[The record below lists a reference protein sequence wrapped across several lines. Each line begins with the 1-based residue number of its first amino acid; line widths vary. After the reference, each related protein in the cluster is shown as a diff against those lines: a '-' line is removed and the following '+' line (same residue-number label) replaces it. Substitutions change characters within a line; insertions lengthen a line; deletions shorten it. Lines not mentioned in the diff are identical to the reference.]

1 MTIGVGVAQQ
11 QQALNALSDMT
22 TDVSPI
28 TLEEYQQRVAKAQR
42 LMREHEINAVYLNAG
57 TNLEYFTGLSWYPS
71 ERLVGAILYPEGAPV
86 LIAPA
91 FEQGSLT
98 QAMVLPLE
106 SVWWDEHESPTDVM
120 LEKLKQRFG
129 CELRLAVD
137 ESTAFSFVAKI
148 QNAHPDVTLV
158 DAAGITAPCRMHKS
172 AAELALIQTAMDMTL
187 AVHRA
192 TASILHEGISASEV
206 RAFIH
211 AAHQKVG
218 ATGSFFC
225 IVLFGEATAYP
236 HGVNYEQYLQKD
248 DWVLIDTGC
257 KLHGYH
263 SDITRTYPFGTASD
277 AQKEFWNYE
286 RRLQQAA
293 FDAAKIGQT
302 CAAVDDAVRTE
313 LAHLSL
319 KDNYQLPGVPH
330 RTGHGIGMDLHEWP
344 YLVGGDQ
351 TVLAPGMCFSNE
363 PMVINPDQFG
373 VRLEDHFYMTDEGPV
388 WFTEPSTSID
398 NPFNL

>member
-1 MTIGVGVAQQ
+1 MIIGVGGTQQ
-11 QQALNALSDMT
+11 EKALDALNDMT
-22 TDVSPI
+22 ANVRPI
-28 TLEEYQQRVAKAQR
+28 SLEEYQLRVAKAQR
-42 LMREHEINAVYLNAG
+42 LMREKDIDAVYLNAG
-57 TNLEYFTGLSWYPS
+57 TNLEYFTGLRWYPS
-71 ERLVGAILYPEGAPV
+71 ERLVGVILYQEGLPT

-91 FEQGSLT
+91 FEEGSLT
-98 QAMVLPLE
+98 QAMILPLACAL
-106 SVWWDEHESPTDVM
+106 WDEHESPTD
-120 LEKLKQRFG
+120 LLLTQLSQKCGDDFN
-129 CELRLAVD
+129 LAID
-137 ESTAFSFVAKI
+137 ESTSFSFVAKI
-148 QNAHPDVTLV
+148 RKSRPEINLI
-158 DAAGITAPCRMHKS
+158 DATCITAKCRMHKS

-187 AVHRA
+187 VVHRA

-218 ATGSFFC
+218 SSGSFFC
-225 IVLFGEATAYP
+225 IVLFGESTAYP
-236 HGVNYEQYLQKD
+236 HGVNYEQHLQRD

-263 SDITRTYPFGTASD
+263 SDITRTYPFGNASG

-293 FDAAKIGQT
+293 FDAAQLGQT
-302 CAAVDDAVRTE
+302 CASVDDAVRAE
-313 LAHLSL
+313 LERLQL

-363 PMVINPDQFG
+363 PMVINPNQFG